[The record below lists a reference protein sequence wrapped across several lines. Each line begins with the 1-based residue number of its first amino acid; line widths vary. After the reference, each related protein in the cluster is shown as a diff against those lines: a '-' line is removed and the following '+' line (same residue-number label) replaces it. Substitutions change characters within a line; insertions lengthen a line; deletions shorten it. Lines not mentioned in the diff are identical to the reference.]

1 MLDSYEEVFR
11 DLATKEYNKETML
24 EYGWYGANSSDVRT
38 GYVNGIPTN
47 GSGGTFGKGG
57 AQMIAMPTL
66 YFEYA
71 DGDQRR
77 DVSVCNY
84 GIYTDGKY
92 QMNTYIGAGVGKYR
106 INWCKDRGTSDSRRD
121 INFPLLRYSDV
132 LLMYAE
138 ALNELNGYATPDAV
152 DALEKVRLRAF

>member
-1 MLDSYEEVFR
+1 
-11 DLATKEYNKETML
+11 
-24 EYGWYGANSSDVRT
+24 
-38 GYVNGIPTN
+38 
-47 GSGGTFGKGG
+47 
-57 AQMIAMPTL
+57 MIAMPTL

-152 DALEKVRLRAF
+152 DALEKSPFACF

>member
-66 YFEYA
+66 YLNMPMVTNVVMFLYVIMA
-71 DGDQRR
+71 F
-77 DVSVCNY
+77 
-84 GIYTDGKY
+84 I
-92 QMNTYIGAGVGKYR
+92 QMASIK
-106 INWCKDRGTSDSRRD
+106 
-121 INFPLLRYSDV
+121 
-132 LLMYAE
+132 
-138 ALNELNGYATPDAV
+138 
-152 DALEKVRLRAF
+152 

>member
-1 MLDSYEEVFR
+1 
-11 DLATKEYNKETML
+11 
-24 EYGWYGANSSDVRT
+24 
-38 GYVNGIPTN
+38 
-47 GSGGTFGKGG
+47 
-57 AQMIAMPTL
+57 MIAMPTL

-152 DALEKVRLRAF
+152 DALEKVRLRAFKKDASKIKPIPTEYTAFKNEIILERKLELSNESLRKTDLTRWGILYDH